1 MIQMPVAH
9 QDLRVRLLPSA
20 VSGDGKL
27 QYATSYLVGD
37 SVAIDAG
44 SVGMYGGPQAQRL
57 VRHVLLTHSHT
68 DHIATLPILLEN
80 TLTQDGPALE
90 VWAGRE
96 TIACLHDDV
105 FNDRVWPRL
114 EVLRRPAGPALVLH
128 ELESEREFKLGELAV
143 LPVAVDHTVPTLA
156 FIVSN
161 ARASVVIAGD
171 TAPTDRLWQIA
182 MARPDLEAVFLEA
195 SFPDELTELALVSKH
210 LTPKSFAGERAKLKR
225 ELAFIAVHVKPR
237 YREQILAQLAA
248 LDIPGLEIG
257 VPGKEYRW

>member
-1 MIQMPVAH
+1 MSVAP

-44 SVGMYGGPQAQRL
+44 SVGMYGGPAAQGL
-57 VRHVLLTHSHT
+57 LRHVLLTHSHT
-68 DHIATLPILLEN
+68 DHIASLPILLEN

-96 TIACLHDDV
+96 TIACLNEDV

-114 EVLRRPAGPALVLH
+114 EVLRRPSGPALVLH

-161 ARASVVIAGD
+161 GRSSVVISGD
-171 TAPTDRLWQIA
+171 SGPTQRLWQLA
-182 MARPDLEAVFLEA
+182 MARPELKAVFLEA
-195 SFPDELTELALVSKH
+195 SFPDELGELALVSKH
-210 LTPKSFAGERAKLKR
+210 LTPQSFAGERAKLKR
-225 ELAFIAVHVKPR
+225 ELDFIAVHVKPR
-237 YREQILAQLAA
+237 YREQVLAQLRA